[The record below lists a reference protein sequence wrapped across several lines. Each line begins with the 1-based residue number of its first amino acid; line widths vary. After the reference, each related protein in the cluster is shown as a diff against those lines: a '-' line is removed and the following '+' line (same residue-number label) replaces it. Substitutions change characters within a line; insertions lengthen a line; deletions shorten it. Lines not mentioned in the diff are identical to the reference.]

1 MTKISKECAII
12 TIKDS
17 SIPFVNFYKSAP
29 KHNNLMLVD
38 ECFYICFNFARGILF
53 FFYMLHSQIK
63 ILLTLQAEIVELD
76 KCITATSSK
85 VIEKGE
91 ELVRARK
98 VESNM
103 AAAVNSLTM
112 CLPVLAA
119 YAKLQKQL
127 KDKRYYPA
135 LKTLEQLEHHDL
147 PKVTNYRFSS
157 QITQQIPQ

>member
-1 MTKISKECAII
+1 M
-12 TIKDS
+12 
-17 SIPFVNFYKSAP
+17 
-29 KHNNLMLVD
+29 
-38 ECFYICFNFARGILF
+38 
-53 FFYMLHSQIK
+53 
-63 ILLTLQAEIVELD
+63 QAEILELD
-76 KCITATSSK
+76 KRITSTSSK

-91 ELVRARK
+91 ELVKARK

-103 AAAVNSLTM
+103 AAAVDSLTM

-135 LKTLEQLEHHDL
+135 LKTLEQLEHNDL

-157 QITQQIPQ
+157 QITQQIPE